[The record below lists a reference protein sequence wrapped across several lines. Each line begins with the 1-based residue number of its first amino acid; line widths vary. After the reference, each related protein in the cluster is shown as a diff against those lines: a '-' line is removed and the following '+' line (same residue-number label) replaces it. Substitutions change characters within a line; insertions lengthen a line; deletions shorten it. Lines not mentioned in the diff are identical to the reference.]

1 MADEDLIFRLEGVG
15 GSQTSRA
22 GHDGD
27 SEADSD
33 EDEEYFICPITEDP
47 GAHRRGSR
55 QVPDCGRDL
64 RKSEQHEQHSFS
76 ASPGSSFNIKV
87 RDRGP
92 HPPRPSHLPQSGQA
106 GLSVFPGGAALY
118 ILGLSLRLLS

>member
-27 SEADSD
+27 SDTDSD
-33 EDEEYFICPITEDP
+33 DDEGYFICPITEDP
-47 GAHRRGSR
+47 RAHQHGSCP
-55 QVPDCGRDL
+55 VGDYCSDL
-64 RKSEQHEQHSFS
+64 RKSEQHGFG

-87 RDRGP
+87 SGSPALPAPAQVTPQGRAVGSLLCSRRG
-92 HPPRPSHLPQSGQA
+92 
-106 GLSVFPGGAALY
+106 SVY
-118 ILGLSLRLLS
+118 ILGLSLCLLS